1 MNRVVGRCRETARAE
16 ARGSVSILR
25 VPWPS
30 EAPPCFFVRDNAA
43 NSGNKPA
50 ETYEVPK

>member
-1 MNRVVGRCRETARAE
+1 MNRVAYRCRETAQAE
-16 ARGSVSILR
+16 ACGSDPIFG

-30 EAPPCFFVRDNAA
+30 EAPPCFFVRENAA
-43 NSGNKPA
+43 NSGNQPA

>member
-1 MNRVVGRCRETARAE
+1 MNRVVGRYRESARAK
-16 ARGSVSILR
+16 ARGSAPILR

-43 NSGNKPA
+43 KSGNKPA
-50 ETYEVPK
+50 EKYEVPR